1 MKNYDPQVKLLIECL
16 PTIASIDSFVLKGGT
31 AINLFVLE
39 ELPRLSVDIDLIYLP
54 LQSREES
61 LLGIEK
67 GLLAIQKQLIK
78 LPRVTVRSHKN
89 QQTQTMTSL
98 IVAKDLVQIK
108 IEPNLVLRGTV
119 YPPLKRDL
127 SKSVERRYGL
137 SVLNMPTAA
146 IPDLYGGKICA
157 ALDRQHPRDLF
168 DVKQLLK
175 TGITEEIKKAFLVY
189 LASHNRP
196 MHELLQPNRLDLR
209 ELYQQ
214 EFVGMTTTNTTLQ
227 ALVKVRE
234 QLINT
239 LLTSLTSH
247 DKKFLLGIKQGVVHS
262 EALGLP
268 GIEQLPGI
276 RWKLLNIAKMDKE
289 ARLQALAKLA
299 KVLGE

>member
-16 PTIASIDSFVLKGGT
+16 PTIATIDSFVLKGGT
-31 AINLFVLE
+31 AINLFVRE
-39 ELPRLSVDIDLIYLP
+39 DLPRLSVDIDLIYLP

-78 LPRVTVRSHKN
+78 LPKVTVRSHKN
-89 QQTQTMTSL
+89 QQTQTITSL

-119 YPPLKRDL
+119 YPPLKKDL
-127 SKSVERRYGL
+127 SKSVERRYSL
-137 SVLNMPTAA
+137 SVLNMPIADIA
-146 IPDLYGGKICA
+146 DLYGGKICA

-175 TGITEEIKKAFLVY
+175 TGITEKIKKAFLVY

-196 MHELLQPNRLDLR
+196 MHELLQPNRLDLKD
-209 ELYQQ
+209 LYQQ
-214 EFVGMTTTNTTLQ
+214 EFVGMTTTNTSLPS
-227 ALVKVRE
+227 LIKVRE

-239 LLTSLTSH
+239 LLTLLTKH
-247 DKKFLLGIKQGVVHS
+247 DKEFLLGIKQGVVHS
-262 EALGLP
+262 AALGLP

-276 RWKLLNIAKMDKE
+276 RWKLLNLAKMHQE

>member
-78 LPRVTVRSHKN
+78 IPKVTVRSHKN
-89 QQTQTMTSL
+89 QQTQTITSL

-119 YPPLKRDL
+119 YPPLKMDL

-137 SVLNMPTAA
+137 SVLNMPIAA
-146 IPDLYGGKICA
+146 IADLYGGKICA

-196 MHELLQPNRLDLR
+196 MHELLQPNRLDLKD
-209 ELYQQ
+209 LYQQ
-214 EFVGMTTTNTTLQ
+214 EFVGMTTTNTSLPS
-227 ALVKVRE
+227 LIKVRE

-239 LLTSLTSH
+239 LLTSLTKH
-247 DKKFLLGIKQGVVHS
+247 DKEFLLGIKQGVVHS
-262 EALGLP
+262 AALGLP

-276 RWKLLNIAKMDKE
+276 RWKLLNLAKMHQE